1 MLSPPMFIVYVSDL
15 PAIVNSDYVTYYNM
29 YVDDLAIH
37 IGCKHSD
44 LVNGQVNSCNSVSND

>member
-1 MLSPPMFIVYVSDL
+1 MFIVYVNDL
-15 PAIVNSDYVTYYNM
+15 PAIVNSDYVTYYYM
-29 YVDDLAIH
+29 YVDDLAIQ